1 MPTHKKTESER
12 FKGPAKYAEYLLAHT
27 VVSLLQR
34 LPIGLAYRL
43 GRGIGWLAWKT
54 MKRRRATVRKN
65 LEIVNAWLA
74 DGENSGGM
82 MNDGRGMM
90 NDGGESSERESG
102 RRKKNAQPALSAT
115 ENTNPS
121 SFITCASPGSP
132 SP

>member
-82 MNDGRGMM
+82 MNDGR
-90 NDGGESSERESG
+90 
-102 RRKKNAQPALSAT
+102 RKKNAQPSLSAT